1 MNLKRSLL
9 IILTA
14 ISLYS
19 VFFALSQS
27 LAETQIQSRL
37 ELYQSN
43 LILNASQ
50 WQPSSETENNL
61 TQSLIGTNP
70 YAIVQ
75 QQYEK
80 TLSLTEA
87 ALQAETE
94 TKKEVKTESI
104 LVSDSPRKQLKQEI
118 KANQE
123 LIEDLKIKL
132 GIISAYQNKD
142 KTAQFYWQELK
153 DNNVVKVLEKIWL
166 QKTKIDNN
174 EEEIIKNKLDSWF
187 RNITLAQV
195 YQAQND
201 QEKIKE
207 VNFQTQQLAEK
218 ALTRL
223 LLLSIIPVLGG
234 LIGFGLIIFLIV
246 QLFLKKEESILA
258 TNAGKIWESPW
269 DWETIAQVLI
279 VGFFFFSQVLLPIL
293 IGISGFN
300 PVGLDIKGK
309 ALYVLVTYLLM
320 AGGGL
325 SILYFSV
332 KSFFPL
338 PSGWFQFSN
347 KNWFWWGLGGYLTAI
362 PLVFFVSLLNQQLW
376 QGKGGS
382 NPLLMLA
389 LESQDKFALAVF
401 FVTASI
407 AAPIFEEIMFR
418 GFLLPSLTRYFP
430 VGISIVISG
439 IVFAIAHLSLAEAL
453 PLATLG
459 IILGVVYTRS
469 RSLLASIM
477 IHSLWNSGTLFSL
490 FLLGSK
496 LN

>member
-27 LAETQIQSRL
+27 SSETQIQSRL

-50 WQPSSETENNL
+50 WQSSSEKQNNL

-70 YAIVQ
+70 YVIVQ
-75 QQYEK
+75 EQYEK
-80 TLSLTEA
+80 TLSLSESALKTES
-87 ALQAETE
+87 EIE
-94 TKKEVKTESI
+94 EEVKTETI
-104 LVSDSPRKQLKQEI
+104 VVSDSPRKQLKQEI

-132 GIISAYQNKD
+132 GIISAYQKNS
-142 KTAQFYWQELK
+142 KTAQFYWQELP
-153 DNNVVKVLEKIWL
+153 DNKTAQILDSIWL
-166 QKTKIDNN
+166 KDTVINDN
-174 EEEIIKNKLDSWF
+174 EQEIIENELDSWF
-187 RNITLAQV
+187 KNVTLAKI
-195 YQAQND
+195 YQKQNNL
-201 QEKIKE
+201 EKVKE
-207 VNFQTQQLAEK
+207 VNYQIQQLAEK
-218 ALTRL
+218 AITRL

-246 QLFLKKEESILA
+246 QLILKKEESILA
-258 TNAGKIWESPW
+258 TNASQIWESPW
-269 DWETIAQVLI
+269 DWDIIGQVLI
-279 VGFFFFSQVLLPIL
+279 VGFFFLSQVLLPIL
-293 IGISGFN
+293 IGVSGFN

-325 SILYFSV
+325 SVLYLSV

-338 PSGWFQFSN
+338 PSDWFKFSN
-347 KNWFWWGLGGYLTAI
+347 KNWFWWGLGGYVTAI

-389 LESQDKFALAVF
+389 LESQNKFALAVF

-430 VGISIVISG
+430 VGGAIVISG
-439 IVFAIAHLSLAEAL
+439 VVFAIAHLSLAEAL

-477 IHSLWNSGTLFSL
+477 VHSLWNSGTLFSL